1 MRTESPDMQND
12 YFAFILAAYAV
23 SALAVGGLG
32 LWVFFDARGRRADLA
47 ALEASGVRRRSARDG
62 GA

>member
-1 MRTESPDMQND
+1 MQND